1 LGILAESY
9 RRFSAGFWGAVPAER
24 DPGISDGFE
33 KKGIIPFFRYN
44 LVNLRREG
52 DNIPSFFRYKC
63 HFEFF
68 YTN

>member
-33 KKGIIPFFRYN
+33 KKGSNPLF
-44 LVNLRREG
+44 
-52 DNIPSFFRYKC
+52 
-63 HFEFF
+63 
-68 YTN
+68 